1 MIYYFHNE
9 YHLGDNVFNLIFF
22 NNIKHYIKKQNI
34 QIYYYCQPNYMEQL
48 MEFITISNVVLFPI
62 SDKPSNSLQLWIE
75 NSQIEHTFSHIK
87 NISVDNRVCYNV
99 FYKNFF
105 NKVLERLK
113 IHFTFK
119 DFYYKDL
126 DLLKRYDKLQEKYK
140 NIDIL
145 ILNSQP
151 FSGQYN
157 YNKEEWDRYICKLNQ
172 KYTVVTTT
180 KVNNDI
186 KCTTDDNLTI
196 KTIAAISTKVPIIIA
211 VNSGVVPGLLNYYT
225 LKNVKQFYTFDNR
238 CYYSYPNFTSKKK
251 ITDITFD
258 ELNNF
263 ITSKVEPPK
272 VEQLVQVK
280 VEPEKKLEPE
290 IKIKLEPEIKIKL
303 EPEKKL
309 EPKIKLE
316 PISELNKIQT
326 SDKYNDFDW
335 EVYLYFNPDL
345 PIDKNLKSAKSLAW
359 KHFIENG
366 QYENRVY
373 KLDWIKYINE
383 NNLSLHIK
391 NKKEVLDYIS
401 HNKINKNE
409 NSVNDTSNLKHK
421 LFDWEFY
428 VTKHNDLSHIK
439 NYSEAFNHFINYGEK
454 ENRQFSEF
462 NWTDYLLLNNDL
474 IENNI
479 NTELK
484 ATEHWINHGK
494 NEKRKCKM

>member
-126 DLLKRYDKLQEKYK
+126 DLLKRYDKIQEKYK

-211 VNSGVVPGLLNYYT
+211 INSGVVPGLLNIHT
-225 LKNVKQFYTFDNR
+225 LKNVKQFYIFDNR
-238 CYYSYPNFTSKKK
+238 CCYSYPNFVSREN
-251 ITDITFD
+251 ISHISFN
-258 ELNNF
+258 EINNF
-263 ITSKVEPPK
+263 
-272 VEQLVQVK
+272 L
-280 VEPEKKLEPE
+280 
-290 IKIKLEPEIKIKL
+290 
-303 EPEKKL
+303 
-309 EPKIKLE
+309 
-316 PISELNKIQT
+316 
-326 SDKYNDFDW
+326 
-335 EVYLYFNPDL
+335 
-345 PIDKNLKSAKSLAW
+345 
-359 KHFIENG
+359 
-366 QYENRVY
+366 
-373 KLDWIKYINE
+373 
-383 NNLSLHIK
+383 
-391 NKKEVLDYIS
+391 
-401 HNKINKNE
+401 
-409 NSVNDTSNLKHK
+409 
-421 LFDWEFY
+421 
-428 VTKHNDLSHIK
+428 
-439 NYSEAFNHFINYGEK
+439 
-454 ENRQFSEF
+454 
-462 NWTDYLLLNNDL
+462 
-474 IENNI
+474 
-479 NTELK
+479 
-484 ATEHWINHGK
+484 
-494 NEKRKCKM
+494 RK